1 MKYVQLG
8 EALPWWQKRTGLKWE
23 GKGRKQGATPHLAER
38 LWAVHVYL
46 SVKRLINVHSI
57 VFALLDEHIPTFP
70 DEACGRVGV
79 DGAAQEYC
87 LLLVVTAAHVA
98 DGLVYCQNWYIKICK
113 INGEE
118 NNKTMKTL
126 IMLQGEN
133 CTIKLLLHHTGK

>member
-1 MKYVQLG
+1 M
-8 EALPWWQKRTGLKWE
+8 
-23 GKGRKQGATPHLAER
+23 
-38 LWAVHVYL
+38 YL

-87 LLLVVTAAHVA
+87 LLLVVTAAHIA

-113 INGEE
+113 IDGEE
-118 NNKTMKTL
+118 NSKTMKTL
-126 IMLQGEN
+126 IMLQGED
-133 CTIKLLLHHTGK
+133 CTLSSYSITQGNK